1 MFECTLPFP
10 PSGKNQTKA
19 VRQRNYIERVRM
31 LLNGPHQPLEC
42 GVILKAIFNPPKVG
56 GFVRYDLDNLL
67 KPTQDALKGIA
78 YIDDNQIRCIH
89 ARFGHRTGSGSVFI
103 QIIPIQHNMNQTS
116 IFSEGEKTR

>member
-10 PSGKNQTKA
+10 PTGRNQTKSF
-19 VRQRNYIERVRM
+19 RQRNYVERVRE
-31 LLNGPHQPLEC
+31 LLGPNHPMEG
-42 GVILKAIFNPPKVG
+42 GVILKAIFNPPKAG

-89 ARFGHRTGSGSVFI
+89 ARFGHRTGSGSVYI
-103 QIIPIQHNMNQTS
+103 QIVPIIRNMNKTS
-116 IFSEGEKTR
+116 IFSKGEETR